1 MTGQQ
6 IEIKAQ
12 DRRLRRTDDPCRR
25 DDGYGISMAM
35 KAMSKD
41 HIVYIYSIIYI
52 YINSIIYIY
61 IYINSII
68 YIYIYI

>member
-41 HIVYIYSIIYI
+41 HIVYIYTV
-52 YINSIIYIY
+52 
-61 IYINSII
+61 
-68 YIYIYI
+68 